1 MASTRAD
8 MSKNTHIRGARIP
21 LITDYGIAITGVVDK
36 DRVTLPVH
44 LAVSARDEPDPV
56 LNAQS
61 REMDGTVTVSNL
73 TIGSTYVLL
82 RYASYKFTP
91 VEGDANGFINS
102 CFDVKHEFIADN
114 STYVYED
121 PKKIPSKGSVYY
133 RCVLKPDIV

>member
-1 MASTRAD
+1 
-8 MSKNTHIRGARIP
+8 
-21 LITDYGIAITGVVDK
+21 TDYGIAITGVMDK

-56 LNAQS
+56 LNAKS
-61 REMDGTVTVSNL
+61 REMDGTVTVNNL

-91 VEGDANGFINS
+91 IEGDANGFINS
-102 CFDVKHEFIADN
+102 CFDVKHEFITDN